1 MIEGW
6 QDFGDVGA
14 TGGGSGTIL
23 GEGYDQLDIPQRIT
37 KDKQIWLVNVGKSD
51 C

>member
-23 GEGYDQLDIPQRIT
+23 GEGYESTGYST
-37 KDKQIWLVNVGKSD
+37 KDHKGKGDMVGK
-51 C
+51 CW